1 MRQLMEK
8 QVEVEDVAPED
19 DMDIQGHDIDGAV
32 ADAQGADIPDKILVE
47 PTPDDKVVVAGVELT
62 SSSTLAVLKQ
72 ALKHYSLS
80 TSGSK
85 AKCFSRLVNH
95 QKKLE
100 LEIIHSAA
108 KATEADLK
116 REPHPQTLAVLPD
129 QQTQDR
135 HALTHVPFE
144 PWCESCVAFRARM
157 DPHKRDDSTY
167 ASGTPTVSFD
177 FCHTKSVPAGH
188 KPQDI
193 KSLCCLVMVCSQTGY
208 MHVTPVRH
216 KNQFDLMVRELLAFS
231 QLLGHT
237 DLTYMC
243 DNEPSIK
250 QLLRMT
256 VNARLAM
263 GLPTRATTPPAYDHG
278 QLPG

>member
-1 MRQLMEK
+1 M
-8 QVEVEDVAPED
+8 
-19 DMDIQGHDIDGAV
+19 
-32 ADAQGADIPDKILVE
+32 
-47 PTPDDKVVVAGVELT
+47 
-62 SSSTLAVLKQ
+62 
-72 ALKHYSLS
+72 
-80 TSGSK
+80 
-85 AKCFSRLVNH
+85 NH

-188 KPQDI
+188 KPQGHQ
-193 KSLCCLVMVCSQTGY
+193 VFV
-208 MHVTPVRH
+208 
-216 KNQFDLMVRELLAFS
+216 
-231 QLLGHT
+231 LLG
-237 DLTYMC
+237 DGLQPNRLYAC
-243 DNEPSIK
+243 DTSAPQES
-250 QLLRMT
+250 
-256 VNARLAM
+256 V
-263 GLPTRATTPPAYDHG
+263 
-278 QLPG
+278 